1 MNYHRGQIT
10 QPIGIIISH
19 GNNPNDWRGPLL
31 TAIANYFARKGHIV
45 ARYHCTLKEGKKKQI
60 LEKTLETA
68 ARFPFS
74 RNILKWI
81 VLGHGNGARVAA
93 SNATPDM
100 QDNRWPIAGFVFLS
114 YPLFDPM
121 PRMSSKEINNSSNDS
136 TGPLLNLNEYSRP
149 VLFINGELDGSCPG
163 ADLKTLAA
171 TSLLNIDTRAVIIPD
186 VGPSFTTTTSTTAA
200 AAAGTKEEEEED
212 IIDAVVLKEIV
223 DTIDIFLIFVSSSSS
238 RLQDQAVSAASASL
252 PKLADMIPSSR
263 VPPRPVGVTPESPE
277 PSPTPPSPQQEGGG
291 GEGGEMVTMMSA
303 DDVVN
308 PMEIYQNLSDQYRD
322 LQRIKGGNGDMLT
335 EEQMKLEQSLQMAM
349 LQQQQQLAAYNNAM
363 QQ

>member
-1 MNYHRGQIT
+1 MIYHRGEIT

-19 GNNPNDWRGPLL
+19 GNNPNDWRGSLL
-31 TAIANYFARKGHIV
+31 TDIANYFARKGHVV
-45 ARYHCTLKEGKKKQI
+45 ARYHCTFKEGKKRQI

-74 RNILKWI
+74 RNILKWV

-93 SNATPDM
+93 SNATLDM

-121 PRMSSKEINNSSNDS
+121 PRISSKDNKISSSDS
-136 TGPLLNLNEYSRP
+136 SGPLLNLNEYSCP
-149 VLFINGELDGSCPG
+149 VLFINGELDGNCPG
-163 ADLKTLAA
+163 ADLKSLAA
-171 TSLLNIDTRAVIIPD
+171 ASLFNIDTRAAIIPD
-186 VGPSFTTTTSTTAA
+186 VGPSFTTTCTE
-200 AAAGTKEEEEED
+200 KEEED
-212 IIDAVVLKEIV
+212 IVDAVVLKEIV
-223 DTIDIFLIFVSSSSS
+223 DTIDVFLRLVSSSSS

-252 PKLADMIPSSR
+252 IKLADIIPSSR
-263 VPPRPVGVTPESPE
+263 VPPRLVGINPESPE
-277 PSPTPPSPQQEGGG
+277 PSPTPPPQQQGGG
-291 GEGGEMVTMMSA
+291 QMMMMSA

-308 PMEIYQNLSDQYRD
+308 PLTIYQNLSDQYGE
-322 LQRIKGGNGDMLT
+322 LQEIKGLNGGMLT

-349 LQQQQQLAAYNNAM
+349 LQQQQQIAAYNNAM